1 MRPSGRGNTAEQWR
15 KQLRADQEEEEGEEG
30 KEEEEEEEEQV
41 KVKGGST
48 VETGEVK
55 TEAVD
60 HPHPTGK
67 CSVRMNSSG
76 RTLKLVRRTSARGQ
90 QQERRQRMRRPV
102 LLQQGRPMTEERREQ
117 EEERQFRLKSAWLLL
132 RRRWRRFAPA
142 AEDCPTDKRRR
153 GL

>member
-15 KQLRADQEEEEGEEG
+15 KQLRADQEEEEGEDG

-48 VETGEVK
+48 VE

-117 EEERQFRLKSAWLLL
+117 ED
-132 RRRWRRFAPA
+132 P
-142 AEDCPTDKRRR
+142 C
-153 GL
+153 

>member
-15 KQLRADQEEEEGEEG
+15 KQLRADQEEEEGEDG

-48 VETGEVK
+48 VE

-90 QQERRQRMRRPV
+90 QRERRPV

-142 AEDCPTDKRRR
+142 AEDC
-153 GL
+153 